1 MVTMVTRAA
10 LLPRTRDRIDRHS
23 LSERPQRANVVA
35 DCIESFLFVARERS
49 TLAPKNL
56 GAIRCPEGREEEEE
70 EEAEAAEA
78 EEEEA
83 AEVGT
88 AAAEGTEEDMA
99 TKGGGRGGK
108 ADAMA
113 SSAGRVPS
121 SNSRSGYTPNV
132 YWRSPTFQELRRLPG
147 YRALPPPGF
156 VELRCEACAPFFR
169 QDSTEWAA
177 LHSGR
182 VTTSALPGV
191 LGMKER
197 ITSLKLKLPKGY
209 ASHHHALKVRKHET
223 ITSNRKSRCCAGSWV
238 HRYSTATPY
247 SPNGFP
253 PRVLRREQ
261 IEDRV

>member
-1 MVTMVTRAA
+1 M
-10 LLPRTRDRIDRHS
+10 
-23 LSERPQRANVVA
+23 
-35 DCIESFLFVARERS
+35 FVARERS
-49 TLAPKNL
+49 TLAGLFGDP
-56 GAIRCPEGREEEEE
+56 GGHDGPI
-70 EEAEAAEA
+70 
-78 EEEEA
+78 
-83 AEVGT
+83 
-88 AAAEGTEEDMA
+88 MA

-113 SSAGRVPS
+113 TAAGRVPS
-121 SNSRSGYTPNV
+121 SNARSGYTPNV

-147 YRALPPPGF
+147 YRALPPPEL

-169 QDSTEWAA
+169 QDSYEWAA

-197 ITSLKLKLPKGY
+197 ISSLKLKLPKGY

-223 ITSNRKSRCCAGSWV
+223 KTSNRKSRCCAGS
-238 HRYSTATPY
+238 RGIQPLRPTPKRV
-247 SPNGFP
+247 FP

-261 IEDRV
+261 IEDRA

>member
-169 QDSTEWAA
+169 QDSDEWAA

-209 ASHHHALKVRKHET
+209 ASHHHALKVRKHLEPQ
-223 ITSNRKSRCCAGSWV
+223 IALLCWFLGKQVFNRYALLPQRFSSSRAS
-238 HRYSTATPY
+238 S
-247 SPNGFP
+247 
-253 PRVLRREQ
+253 
-261 IEDRV
+261 

>member
-1 MVTMVTRAA
+1 MDARELEVVAMVTKATRAA
-10 LLPRTRDRIDRHS
+10 LLPRTRDRIDRHN
-23 LSERPQRANVVA
+23 LPERPQRANVVA
-35 DCIESFLFVARERS
+35 DCIESFCLWLENDPRWISQEKIN
-49 TLAPKNL
+49 PKYQ
-56 GAIRCPEGREEEEE
+56 
-70 EEAEAAEA
+70 
-78 EEEEA
+78 
-83 AEVGT
+83 
-88 AAAEGTEEDMA
+88 EDMA

-113 SSAGRVPS
+113 SSGGRVPS
-121 SNSRSGYTPNV
+121 SNARSGYTPNV

-169 QDSTEWAA
+169 QDSDEWAA

-209 ASHHHALKVRKHET
+209 ASHHHALKVRKHLEPQ
-223 ITSNRKSRCCAGSWV
+223 IALLCWFLGKQVFNRYALLPQRFSSSRAS
-238 HRYSTATPY
+238 S
-247 SPNGFP
+247 
-253 PRVLRREQ
+253 
-261 IEDRV
+261 